1 MAELKT
7 KPTGDTVR
15 TFLDGIEDEERR
27 RDCRELAKLMTRT
40 TGSPPKMW
48 GTGIVGFGTYHYTYD
63 SGREGDWFLAGFSPR
78 KQDLTLYV
86 MAGFQEFP
94 ALMKRLG
101 KYKTG
106 KSCLYV
112 KRLSDIDAGVLDAL
126 VRGSVESIRERVAR
140 EKAKRARG

>member
-1 MAELKT
+1 
-7 KPTGDTVR
+7 
-15 TFLDGIEDEERR
+15 
-27 RDCRELAKLMTRT
+27 
-40 TGSPPKMW
+40 
-48 GTGIVGFGTYHYTYD
+48 
-63 SGREGDWFLAGFSPR
+63 
-78 KQDLTLYV
+78 

>member
-7 KPTGDTVR
+7 KPTGDSVR

-27 RDCRELAKLMTRT
+27 RDCRELAKLMTRA

-48 GTGIVGFGTYHYTYD
+48 GTGIVGFGTYHYKYD

-126 VRGSVESIRERVAR
+126 VRGSVDSIRERVAR
-140 EKAKRARG
+140 EKAKRVRG